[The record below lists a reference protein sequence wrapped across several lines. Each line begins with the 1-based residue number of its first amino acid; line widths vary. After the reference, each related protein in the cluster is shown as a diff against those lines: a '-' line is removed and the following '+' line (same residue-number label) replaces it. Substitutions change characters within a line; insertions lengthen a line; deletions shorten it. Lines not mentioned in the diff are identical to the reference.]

1 MLLFIYWLLLDG
13 CDPGDLRLEQ
23 AAADA
28 LSAPLLF
35 VLVGVSVG
43 LEEPLR
49 WRGVH
54 THAGKTVREAFTQTG
69 GETDRSDRHRPGLG
83 LGEG

>member
-1 MLLFIYWLLLDG
+1 MFATSVTSGWN
-13 CDPGDLRLEQ
+13 
-23 AAADA
+23 A

-35 VLVGVSVG
+35 VSVGVSVG

-49 WRGVH
+49 WRGVN
-54 THAGKTVREAFTQTG
+54 THARSQTVREALTQTG

-83 LGEG
+83 LGGTPDPSSAEKVRARA